1 MRRSSSRTQAGMVDC
16 SWGSAKARSVLAALL
31 QLGWSIKRQSGS
43 HRTLSRG
50 PTAPEQRGR
59 EGSIPSASFGSTS
72 PQGQRMSEE
81 SLRAL
86 VVTLRSELAQAHDL
100 DADAREVLRG
110 LARELEAALQ
120 DAHPSSGVIEPPLR
134 DRLADR
140 VRELEASHPKLS
152 RTVGNIVDTLAF
164 YNL

>member
-1 MRRSSSRTQAGMVDC
+1 
-16 SWGSAKARSVLAALL
+16 
-31 QLGWSIKRQSGS
+31 
-43 HRTLSRG
+43 
-50 PTAPEQRGR
+50 
-59 EGSIPSASFGSTS
+59 
-72 PQGQRMSEE
+72 MSEE

-86 VVTLRSELAQAHDL
+86 VAGLRSELAKAHDL
-100 DADAREVLRG
+100 DADAREVLQS
-110 LARELEAALQ
+110 LAREVEAVLRGPPGRSQVA
-120 DAHPSSGVIEPPLR
+120 EPPLR